1 MNKYG
6 LDIVNEFWV
15 INISSYTNGRVWSW
29 IYLIFLE
36 YLEEQNFCYTNFVFC
51 TYRAVYTATYLG
63 NIDLGPVSNV
73 LCPRSLFS
81 IPLKT

>member
-1 MNKYG
+1 M
-6 LDIVNEFWV
+6 IVDLFDFFR
-15 INISSYTNGRVWSW
+15 ISRRKKLG
-29 IYLIFLE
+29 
-36 YLEEQNFCYTNFVFC
+36 YTNFVFC

-73 LCPRSLFS
+73 LCLRSLFS